1 MLCGRVEGGVSK
13 DLGATGREG
22 ERMNVRLQPER
33 VLGCSDG
40 HGCWTRRRVPGW
52 FQPPTCVGPWV
63 ARLPLDF

>member
-1 MLCGRVEGGVSK
+1 MSSALCGRVERGVSK

-33 VLGCSDG
+33 VLGCSNG

-63 ARLPLDF
+63 AHLP